1 MDALEQA
8 RAEIDAVDAQLAAL
22 FERRMAAVL
31 QVAEYKRA
39 HGLPVYDAARE
50 TAVLE
55 KAAARIQD
63 PALRPYYKD
72 HVQNLMDVAKQ
83 YEAVVLGQNRA
94 AYQGV
99 EGAFAHIALRALFP
113 HAEAVSYPTWDEVF
127 DAVERGDAARGVVP
141 FENSHA
147 GDVSAVLDLCYN
159 HPALW
164 VVDVYDLPISQN
176 LLVLPGTKLDQIKS
190 VYSHQQAIAQS
201 ETFLRQFGL
210 PATAMA
216 NTAMA
221 AKFVAESGDSS
232 KAAIASVETAALYGL
247 EVLVPSINTDGD
259 NTTRFIV
266 LSREKPTG
274 GNRFS
279 LLFTVDN
286 KPGKLGEV
294 IQIIG
299 ASGFNMES
307 IKSRPMPHVPFEY
320 YFYVELVG
328 DPTADETAALLRE
341 LDHLPYR
348 AAVRSVYQMSE
359 FIGTKLTMN
368 LGERSYD
375 IIVKS
380 GSLENLYQF
389 ARLDRRVA
397 VVTDSGV
404 PAQYAQMV
412 ADQCKDAHII
422 TVPQGEASKSFKI
435 LESVLKQ
442 MLEFGMG
449 RGDLVIAVGG
459 GVVGDLAGFAASIY
473 MRGIDFINCPTTT
486 LSMIDSSIGGKTA
499 VDLGDTK
506 NIVGAFWQPKLVI
519 VDPDTLATLPR
530 RHFINGLAE
539 AVKASLLADPEL
551 FAIFENGD
559 VDAQIGE
566 IICRSLRFK
575 KNIVEQDETE
585 QGMRKALNFGHT
597 IGHGIEAVKGIKGR
611 RTVGLYHGECVAL
624 GMLPM
629 IESKALQKRV
639 RAVYRRL
646 GLPTRTTYDKEKV
659 LAEMLHDK
667 KAQSGQITIIKVPGL
682 GCWRA
687 ETIPVEGL
695 RPLLGIEE

>member
-8 RAEIDAVDAQLAAL
+8 RAEIDTVDAQLAAL

-266 LSREKPTG
+266 LSREK
-274 GNRFS
+274 
-279 LLFTVDN
+279 LFTVDN

-341 LDHLPYR
+341 LDR
-348 AAVRSVYQMSE
+348 
-359 FIGTKLTMN
+359 T
-368 LGERSYD
+368 
-375 IIVKS
+375 
-380 GSLENLYQF
+380 
-389 ARLDRRVA
+389 
-397 VVTDSGV
+397 
-404 PAQYAQMV
+404 
-412 ADQCKDAHII
+412 C
-422 TVPQGEASKSFKI
+422 
-435 LESVLKQ
+435 
-442 MLEFGMG
+442 
-449 RGDLVIAVGG
+449 
-459 GVVGDLAGFAASIY
+459 
-473 MRGIDFINCPTTT
+473 
-486 LSMIDSSIGGKTA
+486 
-499 VDLGDTK
+499 
-506 NIVGAFWQPKLVI
+506 
-519 VDPDTLATLPR
+519 
-530 RHFINGLAE
+530 
-539 AVKASLLADPEL
+539 
-551 FAIFENGD
+551 
-559 VDAQIGE
+559 
-566 IICRSLRFK
+566 
-575 KNIVEQDETE
+575 
-585 QGMRKALNFGHT
+585 
-597 IGHGIEAVKGIKGR
+597 
-611 RTVGLYHGECVAL
+611 RTV
-624 GMLPM
+624 
-629 IESKALQKRV
+629 R
-639 RAVYRRL
+639 
-646 GLPTRTTYDKEKV
+646 
-659 LAEMLHDK
+659 
-667 KAQSGQITIIKVPGL
+667 
-682 GCWRA
+682 
-687 ETIPVEGL
+687 
-695 RPLLGIEE
+695 LLGVYTK